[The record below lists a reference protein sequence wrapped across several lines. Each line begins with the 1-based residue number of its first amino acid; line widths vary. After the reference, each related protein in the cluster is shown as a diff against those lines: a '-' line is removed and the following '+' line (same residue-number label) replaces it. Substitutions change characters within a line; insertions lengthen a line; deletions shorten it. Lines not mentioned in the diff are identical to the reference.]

1 MKISDSEMKL
11 MKIIWEYGG
20 EMTLVSLTEKLGG
33 IWKPTT
39 VSTFLKRLSDKG
51 ALNVRREGK
60 TCYYSAAVTEEEYK
74 QEQTEEFINE
84 IHNGSVDSLLAA
96 LCGGAHPDKKKLD
109 SLKKWFEEL

>member
-11 MKIIWEYGG
+11 MKILWAHAG
-20 EMTLVSLTEKLGG
+20 EMTLVDLTEKLGD
-33 IWKPTT
+33 IWKTTT

-51 ALNVRREGK
+51 AVNVRRAGK
-60 TCYYSAAVTEEEYK
+60 TCYYSAAVTEDEYK
-74 QEQTEEFINE
+74 QEQTKEFIKE

-96 LCGGAHPDKKKLD
+96 LCGGAHPDKEKLD